1 MPKKSIFSWDPDTYT
16 VEALESIIGSAN
28 KDDMS
33 AIRTEY
39 TRLRDIAHK
48 RWKRLGESEFANS
61 PAYTSH
67 AGDFPKLREMDPR
80 DLPKAFANM
89 VRFLR
94 AQTSTI
100 SGQKTRRQK
109 NIEEWNKLGLN
120 LTEQNYDNVMK
131 MLREMRSRKII
142 YGSDKV
148 LAVVETTM
156 QKGWDFEEV
165 LNSDKLAKMLRAP
178 SKLKKIPKKKG
189 QSLDEYFK

>member
-1 MPKKSIFSWDPDTYT
+1 MAKRDIFSWSPETYK
-16 VEALESIIGSAN
+16 VEALESLIGSAN
-28 KDDMS
+28 QDDMW
-33 AIRTEY
+33 AIKREY

-48 RWKRLGESEFANS
+48 RWMRLGRSEFANQ

-89 VRFLR
+89 VRFLT
-94 AQTSTI
+94 AQTSTL

-120 LTEQNYDNVMK
+120 LTEENYDNVMQ

-165 LNSDKLAKMLRAP
+165 LNSPKLAKMLRAP
-178 SKLKKIPKKKG
+178 SKLKRIPKKKG
-189 QSLDEYFK
+189 QSLDEYFN

>member
-1 MPKKSIFSWDPDTYT
+1 MPKKSIFSWSLETYK
-16 VEALESIIGSAN
+16 VEALESLIGSAN
-28 KDDMS
+28 KDDMW
-33 AIRTEY
+33 AIKNEY

-48 RWKRLGESEFANS
+48 RWMRLGRSEFANQ

-89 VRFLR
+89 VRFLT
-94 AQTSTI
+94 AQTSTL
-100 SGQKTRRQK
+100 SGQKTRKQK

-120 LTEQNYDNVMK
+120 LTEENYDNVMQ

-156 QKGWDFEEV
+156 QKGWDFYEV
-165 LNSDKLAKMLRAP
+165 LNSPKLAKMLRAP

>member
-1 MPKKSIFSWDPDTYT
+1 MPKNIFSWAPETYT

-28 KDDMS
+28 KDAMS

-94 AQTSTI
+94 AQTSTL

>member
-1 MPKKSIFSWDPDTYT
+1 MAKKSIFSWDPETYT

-28 KDDMS
+28 KDDMT

-94 AQTSTI
+94 AQTSTL

-120 LTEQNYDNVMK
+120 LTEKNYDNVMK

-165 LNSDKLAKMLRAP
+165 LNSPKLAKMLRAP

>member
-1 MPKKSIFSWDPDTYT
+1 MPKRSIFSWDPETYK
-16 VEALESIIGSAN
+16 VEALESIIGGAN
-28 KDDMS
+28 KDDMA
-33 AIRTEY
+33 AIRSEY

-48 RWKRLGESEFANS
+48 RLKRLGESEFANQ
-61 PAYTSH
+61 PAFTSH

-89 VRFLR
+89 VKFLTAR
-94 AQTSTI
+94 TSTI
-100 SGQKTRRQK
+100 SGQKSRRQK

-120 LTEQNYDNVMK
+120 LTEKNYDNVMK

-156 QKGWDFEEV
+156 QKGWSFEEV
-165 LNSDKLAKMLRAP
+165 LNSEKLANMLRAP
-178 SKLKKIPKKKG
+178 SKLKRIPKKKG

>member
-1 MPKKSIFSWDPDTYT
+1 MAKKSIFSWSPETYK
-16 VEALESIIGSAN
+16 VEALESQIGSAN
-28 KDDMS
+28 KDDMR
-33 AIRTEY
+33 AIKTEY

-48 RWKRLGESEFANS
+48 RWMRLGRSQFAS
-61 PAYTSH
+61 QPAYTSH

-89 VRFLR
+89 VKFLT
-94 AQTSTI
+94 AKTSTL
-100 SGQKTRRQK
+100 SGQKSRRQK

-120 LTEQNYDNVMK
+120 LTEENYDNVMQ

-156 QKGWDFEEV
+156 QKGWNFEEV
-165 LNSDKLAKMLRAP
+165 LNSPKLAKMLRAP

-189 QSLDEYFK
+189 QSRDEYF

>member
-1 MPKKSIFSWDPDTYT
+1 MPKKSIFSWAPETYT

-94 AQTSTI
+94 AQTSTL

-120 LTEQNYDNVMK
+120 LTEKNYDNVMK

>member
-1 MPKKSIFSWDPDTYT
+1 MPKRSIFSWDPETYT

-48 RWKRLGESEFANS
+48 RWKRLGVSEFAES

-94 AQTSTI
+94 AQTSTL
-100 SGQKTRRQK
+100 SGQKSRRQK

-120 LTEQNYDNVMK
+120 LTEKNYDNVMR

-156 QKGWDFEEV
+156 QKGWSFEEV
-165 LNSDKLAKMLRAP
+165 LNSEKLANMLRAP
-178 SKLKKIPKKKG
+178 SKLKRIPKKKG
-189 QSLDEYFK
+189 QSLDDYFK

>member
-1 MPKKSIFSWDPDTYT
+1 MAKKSIFSWDPGTYT

-67 AGDFPKLREMDPR
+67 AGDFPKQREMDPR

-94 AQTSTI
+94 AQTSTL

-120 LTEQNYDNVMK
+120 LTEKNYDNVMK

>member
-1 MPKKSIFSWDPDTYT
+1 MAKKSIFSWSPETYK
-16 VEALESIIGSAN
+16 VEALESLIGSAN
-28 KDDMS
+28 PDDMW
-33 AIRTEY
+33 AIKREY

-48 RWKRLGESEFANS
+48 RWMRLGRSEFAS
-61 PAYTSH
+61 QPAYTSH

-89 VRFLR
+89 VRFLN
-94 AQTSTI
+94 AQTSTL

-120 LTEQNYDNVMK
+120 LTEENYDNVMQ

-165 LNSDKLAKMLRAP
+165 LNSPKLAKMLRAP
-178 SKLKKIPKKKG
+178 SKLKRIPKKKG
-189 QSLDEYFK
+189 QSLDDYFK

>member
-1 MPKKSIFSWDPDTYT
+1 MAKKSIFSWSPETYK
-16 VEALESIIGSAN
+16 VEALESQIGSAN
-28 KDDMS
+28 KDDMR
-33 AIRTEY
+33 AIKTEY

-48 RWKRLGESEFANS
+48 RWMRLGRSQFAS
-61 PAYTSH
+61 QPAYTSH

-89 VRFLR
+89 VKFLT
-94 AQTSTI
+94 AKTSTL
-100 SGQKTRRQK
+100 SGQKSRRQK

-120 LTEQNYDNVMK
+120 LTEENYDNVMQ

-156 QKGWDFEEV
+156 QKGWNFEEV
-165 LNSDKLAKMLRAP
+165 LNSPKLAKMLRAP

>member
-1 MPKKSIFSWDPDTYT
+1 MPKNIFYWDPETYT

-48 RWKRLGESEFANS
+48 RWKRLGSSEYAGS

-94 AQTSTI
+94 AQTSTL
-100 SGQKTRRQK
+100 SGQKSRKQK

-120 LTEQNYDNVMK
+120 LTEANYDNVMR

-165 LNSDKLAKMLRAP
+165 LRSDKLARMLRAP

>member
-1 MPKKSIFSWDPDTYT
+1 MAKKSIFSWDPETYT

-94 AQTSTI
+94 AQTSTL

-120 LTEQNYDNVMK
+120 LTEKNYDNVMK

>member
-1 MPKKSIFSWDPDTYT
+1 MAKKSIFSWDPETYT

-94 AQTSTI
+94 AQTSTL

-120 LTEQNYDNVMK
+120 LTEKNYDNVMK

-148 LAVVETTM
+148 LAMVETTM

>member
-1 MPKKSIFSWDPDTYT
+1 MAKKSIFSWSPETYK
-16 VEALESIIGSAN
+16 VEALESLIGSAN
-28 KDDMS
+28 KDDMR

-48 RWKRLGESEFANS
+48 RWMRLGRSEFANQ

-67 AGDFPKLREMDPR
+67 AGDFPKLRDMDPR

-89 VRFLR
+89 VRFLN
-94 AQTSTI
+94 AQTSTL

-120 LTEQNYDNVMK
+120 LTEKNYDNVMQ

-165 LNSDKLAKMLRAP
+165 LNSPKLARMLRAP

>member
-1 MPKKSIFSWDPDTYT
+1 MPKKIFSWDPETYT
-16 VEALESIIGSAN
+16 VEALETIIGSAN

-33 AIRTEY
+33 AIRAEY

-94 AQTSTI
+94 AQTSTL
-100 SGQKTRRQK
+100 SGQKSRRQK

-120 LTEQNYDNVMK
+120 LTEKNYDNVMR

-189 QSLDEYFK
+189 QSLDDYFK

>member
-1 MPKKSIFSWDPDTYT
+1 MAKKNIFSWSPETYK
-16 VEALESIIGSAN
+16 VEALESLIGSAN
-28 KDDMS
+28 KDDMW
-33 AIRTEY
+33 AIKTEY

-48 RWKRLGESEFANS
+48 RWMRLGRSEFANQ

-89 VRFLR
+89 VRFLN
-94 AQTSTI
+94 AQTSTL

-120 LTEQNYDNVMK
+120 LTEENYDNVMQ

-156 QKGWDFEEV
+156 QKGWNFEEV
-165 LNSDKLAKMLRAP
+165 LNSPKLAKMLRAP
-178 SKLKKIPKKKG
+178 SKLKRIPKKKG

>member
-1 MPKKSIFSWDPDTYT
+1 MAKKSIFSWSPETYK
-16 VEALESIIGSAN
+16 VEALESLIGSAN
-28 KDDMS
+28 KDDMW

-48 RWKRLGESEFANS
+48 RWMRLGWSEFANQ

-67 AGDFPKLREMDPR
+67 AGDFPKLRDMDPR

-89 VRFLR
+89 VRFLN
-94 AQTSTI
+94 AQTSTL

-120 LTEQNYDNVMK
+120 LTEENYDNVMR

-165 LNSDKLAKMLRAP
+165 LNSPKLAKMLRAP

>member
-1 MPKKSIFSWDPDTYT
+1 MPKNIFSWAPETYT

-94 AQTSTI
+94 AQTSTL

-120 LTEQNYDNVMK
+120 LTEKNYDNVMK

>member
-1 MPKKSIFSWDPDTYT
+1 MAKKSIFSWDPETYT

-94 AQTSTI
+94 AQTSTL

>member
-1 MPKKSIFSWDPDTYT
+1 MAKKNIFSWSPETYK
-16 VEALESIIGSAN
+16 VEALESLIGSAN

-33 AIRTEY
+33 AIKTEY

-48 RWKRLGESEFANS
+48 RWMRLGRSEFANQ

-89 VRFLR
+89 VRFLN
-94 AQTSTI
+94 AQTSTL

-120 LTEQNYDNVMK
+120 LTEENYDNVMQ

-156 QKGWDFEEV
+156 QKGWDFEEI
-165 LNSDKLAKMLRAP
+165 LNSPKLAKMLRAP
-178 SKLKKIPKKKG
+178 SKLKRIPKKKG
-189 QSLDEYFK
+189 QSLDEYFN

>member
-1 MPKKSIFSWDPDTYT
+1 MAKKSIFSWSPETYK
-16 VEALESIIGSAN
+16 VEALESLIGSAN
-28 KDDMS
+28 KDDMW
-33 AIRTEY
+33 AIKTEY

-48 RWKRLGESEFANS
+48 RWMRLGRSAFANQ

-89 VRFLR
+89 VRFLN
-94 AQTSTI
+94 AQTSTL
-100 SGQKTRRQK
+100 SGQKSRRQK

-120 LTEQNYDNVMK
+120 LTEENYDNVMQ

-156 QKGWDFEEV
+156 QKGWNFEEV
-165 LNSDKLAKMLRAP
+165 LNSPKLAKMLRAP

>member
-1 MPKKSIFSWDPDTYT
+1 MAKKGIFSWDPETYT

-48 RWKRLGESEFANS
+48 RWKRLGESEFAES

-94 AQTSTI
+94 AQTSTL
-100 SGQKTRRQK
+100 SGQKSRRQK

>member
-1 MPKKSIFSWDPDTYT
+1 MPKRSIFSWDPETYK
-16 VEALESIIGSAN
+16 VEALESIIGGAN
-28 KDDMS
+28 KDDMA
-33 AIRTEY
+33 AIRSEY

-48 RWKRLGESEFANS
+48 RWKRLGESEFANQ
-61 PAYTSH
+61 PAFTSH

-89 VRFLR
+89 VKFLTAR
-94 AQTSTI
+94 TSTL
-100 SGQKTRRQK
+100 SGQKSRRQK

-120 LTEQNYDNVMK
+120 LTEKNYDNVMK

-156 QKGWDFEEV
+156 QKGWSFEEV
-165 LNSDKLAKMLRAP
+165 LNSPKLANMLKAP
-178 SKLKKIPKKKG
+178 SKLKRIPKKKG

>member
-1 MPKKSIFSWDPDTYT
+1 MAKKSIFSWSLETYK
-16 VEALESIIGSAN
+16 VEALENKIGAADELEL
-28 KDDMS
+28 KD
-33 AIRTEY
+33 IRAEY

-48 RWKRLGESEFANS
+48 RWMRLGRSQFANQ

-67 AGDFPKLREMDPR
+67 AGDFPKLRKMDPR

-89 VRFLR
+89 VRFLT
-94 AQTSTI
+94 AQTSTL
-100 SGQKTRRQK
+100 SGQKSRRQK

-120 LTEQNYDNVMK
+120 LTEENYDNVMQ

-165 LNSDKLAKMLRAP
+165 LNSPKLAKMLRAP

-189 QSLDEYFK
+189 QSLDDYFK

>member
-1 MPKKSIFSWDPDTYT
+1 MAKKSIFSWDPETYT
-16 VEALESIIGSAN
+16 VEALESSIGSAN

-48 RWKRLGESEFANS
+48 RWKRLGESEFASS
-61 PAYTSH
+61 PAFTSH

-94 AQTSTI
+94 AQTSTL

>member
-1 MPKKSIFSWDPDTYT
+1 MPKKSIFSWSPETYK
-16 VEALESIIGSAN
+16 VEALESKIGSAN
-28 KDDMS
+28 KDDMW
-33 AIRTEY
+33 AIKTEY

-48 RWKRLGESEFANS
+48 RWMRLGRSEFANQ

-89 VRFLR
+89 VRFLN
-94 AQTSTI
+94 AQTSTL

-120 LTEQNYDNVMK
+120 LTEENYDNVMQ

-165 LNSDKLAKMLRAP
+165 LNSPKLARMLRAP
-178 SKLKKIPKKKG
+178 SKLKRIPKKKG
-189 QSLDEYFK
+189 QSLDEYFN

>member
-94 AQTSTI
+94 AQTSTL

-120 LTEQNYDNVMK
+120 LTEKNYDNVMK